1 MTLLDVAL
9 RELQSSLSVTLVS
22 HPINCGLCGWHIV
35 LIMTSCMLRTASR
48 CMCKKKTVQSA
59 TISRIVKG
67 FPRGSDGKEST
78 CNAGDLGSISEWGR
92 SPGERNGQPTAVFL
106 CGELHGQRSLVGY
119 CP

>member
-1 MTLLDVAL
+1 MAYCTNHDLLHVKNCF
-9 RELQSSLSVTLVS
+9 SLHVQ
-22 HPINCGLCGWHIV
+22 
-35 LIMTSCMLRTASR
+35 
-48 CMCKKKTVQSA
+48 KKTVQSA
-59 TISRIVKG
+59 TISRIAKD